1 MKSPVRV
8 GVVGVGHL
16 GNYHAQ
22 KIDLIPNAELSFI
35 CDQSSERLTELEKT
49 YKCQT
54 EYDFKELKGKVD
66 AVVIAT
72 PTKHHFEVASFF
84 LSHGVHVF
92 IEKPM
97 TETVEQAEKLC
108 ELAHANNLKLQI
120 GHVER
125 FNPALLSAR
134 KKLNEPLF
142 IECTRIAPFK
152 PRSMDVDVVLDL
164 MIHDIDVVLSLTKS
178 KVVSVSAVGTP
189 VLTPH
194 VDIANARIEFES
206 KAVANITASRVS
218 QKSERKFRVFQ
229 QQQYLSIDFGTSE
242 LNLTTKTGE
251 WSNFDEELPLE
262 FDSWSLDK
270 GDALLAEDQA
280 FIDSILNGEEPVVTG
295 EQGLKALKV
304 AEQIRDD
311 IARRLQ

>member
-1 MKSPVRV
+1 MSVLRV
-8 GVVGVGHL
+8 AVVGVGHL
-16 GNYHAQ
+16 GHYHAQ
-22 KIDLIPNAELSFI
+22 KINLISETELSYI
-35 CDQSSERLTELEKT
+35 CDTSSERLAELGKSLN
-49 YKCQT
+49 CQT
-54 EYDFKELKGKVD
+54 ETDFKKLQGQVD
-66 AVVIAT
+66 AVIIAT

-84 LSHGVHVF
+84 LENGVHVF

-97 TETVEQAEKLC
+97 TETVEQAKKLC
-108 ELAHANNLKLQI
+108 QLAHDNQLKLQI

-142 IECTRIAPFK
+142 MECHRIAPFK

-164 MIHDIDVVLSLTKS
+164 MIHDIDVILSLTES
-178 KVVSVSAVGTP
+178 EVVHVSAVGTP

-194 VDIANARIEFES
+194 VDIANARLEFAS

-218 QKSERKFRVFQ
+218 QKSERKFRIFQ
-229 QQQYLSIDFGTSE
+229 QQQYLSIDFGSSE
-242 LNLTTKTGE
+242 VNLTTKTGE
-251 WSNFDEELPLE
+251 WNNFEEELPLD
-262 FDSWSLDK
+262 FDAWSLDK

-280 FIDSILNGEEPVVTG
+280 FVDSIINNTEPVVTG
-295 EQGLKALKV
+295 EQGMKALQV
-304 AEQIRDD
+304 AEQIRAD